1 MVRCWVWSIQL
12 AMTAVL
18 HLVDGHFRSVAMNG
32 LNEATSLARWDL
44 DISNLTESLEEGMS
58 GVEPL

>member
-1 MVRCWVWSIQL
+1 
-12 AMTAVL
+12 MTAVL